1 MGEIERFCAFYIFIY
16 IFLPFYES
24 HPYGLYGWI
33 IMHDSSNHME
43 FYKNVPV
50 GVKLSKI

>member
-1 MGEIERFCAFYIFIY
+1 MDYMD
-16 IFLPFYES
+16 
-24 HPYGLYGWI
+24 GLSF